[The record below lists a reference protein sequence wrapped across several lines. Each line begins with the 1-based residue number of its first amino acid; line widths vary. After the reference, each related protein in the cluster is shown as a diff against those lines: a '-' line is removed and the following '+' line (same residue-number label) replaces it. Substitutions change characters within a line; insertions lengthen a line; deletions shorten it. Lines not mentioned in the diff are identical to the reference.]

1 MLNRMDELVNE
12 LNKVMD
18 SDFERIIGKSKW
30 LLLFER
36 LKANNVKE
44 LYRIYLKS
52 NTIWFY
58 SVSHDTDFKGIQAK
72 RPDDEIE
79 FETLDDIIEYLY
91 SG

>member
-1 MLNRMDELVNE
+1 MLNRMDELVDE
-12 LNKVMD
+12 LTMVMD
-18 SDFERIIGKSKW
+18 SDFEWIAGKGKW
-30 LLLFER
+30 LLNFER
-36 LKANNVKE
+36 LKADNVKE

-79 FETLDDIIEYLY
+79 VETVEDIIEYLY

>member
-12 LNKVMD
+12 LNKVMN
-18 SDFERIIGKSKW
+18 SDFERLIGKSKG

-44 LYRIYLKS
+44 IYRIYLKS
-52 NTIWFY
+52 NLIWY
-58 SVSHDTDFKGIQAK
+58 YCVSHEIDFKGIQAK

>member
-1 MLNRMDELVNE
+1 MLNRMNELVDE

-18 SDFERIIGKSKW
+18 SNFERIASKGKW
-30 LLLFER
+30 LLYFER

-52 NTIWFY
+52 NTIWLY
-58 SVSHDTDFKGIQAK
+58 SVSHGTDFKGIHAK

-79 FETLDDIIEYLY
+79 FDTVEDIIEYLY
-91 SG
+91 GG